1 MSDQNVLSDSEPKE
15 AFDVF
20 LGDRASPEQRQIIQR
35 FRQQMAS
42 DAPQA
47 RLRMRGGTEKYYA
60 VPVYRVVRDI
70 VAISP
75 NKTGVAFSFTQGARL
90 DDPHHLLDG
99 AGKRSRTVRIS
110 KASDYPETELA
121 DLIRQ
126 AVALDQA

>member
-1 MSDQNVLSDSEPKE
+1 MSDQNAGSDSEPME
-15 AFDVF
+15 ACDAF
-20 LGDRASPEQRQIIQR
+20 LEDRASPEQRLIIQR

-42 DAPQA
+42 DAPEA

-75 NKTGVAFSFTQGARL
+75 NKLGVAFSFTQGARL
-90 DDPHHLLDG
+90 DDPHNLLDG
-99 AGKRSRTVRIS
+99 SGKRSRTVRIS
-110 KASDYPETELA
+110 KVSDYPETDLPH
-121 DLIRQ
+121 LIRQ